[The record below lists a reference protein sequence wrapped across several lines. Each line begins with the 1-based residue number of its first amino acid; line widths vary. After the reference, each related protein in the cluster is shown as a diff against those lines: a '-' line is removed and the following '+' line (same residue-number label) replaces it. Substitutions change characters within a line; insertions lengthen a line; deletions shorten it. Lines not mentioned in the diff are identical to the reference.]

1 MTKVQLFR
9 RLRDDFQLDALSHGS
24 SHEGMGTVSVVHTP
38 LQGSVDNMDSLDILS
53 ESLTAPELSV
63 TDVLGG
69 LEKEEDA
76 VSLGSLVSRSS
87 QLTAQNSWTPQA
99 RQDTD
104 TGSVSSLPSYNQAMA
119 SETVS
124 GSSKKKI
131 IPVQSDSSESAPSS
145 PTESPPPSS
154 LSLSARFRKSQQQA
168 EEPQSLQTHT
178 ALGQKLKNSYSK
190 SPSVST

>member
-1 MTKVQLFR
+1 
-9 RLRDDFQLDALSHGS
+9 
-24 SHEGMGTVSVVHTP
+24 MGTVSVVHTP

-53 ESLTAPELSV
+53 ESLRAPELSV

-178 ALGQKLKNSYSK
+178 ALGQKLKNSYSE